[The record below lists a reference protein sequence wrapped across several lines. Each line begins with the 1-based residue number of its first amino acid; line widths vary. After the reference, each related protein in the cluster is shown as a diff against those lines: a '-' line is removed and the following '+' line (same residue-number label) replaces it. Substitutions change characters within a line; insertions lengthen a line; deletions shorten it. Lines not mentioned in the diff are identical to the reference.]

1 MARQRR
7 ADWNFHCQELEVSEI
22 GSRLFSF
29 DGVCSIY
36 TCEKATGQFCHIASA
51 VVVVRTLELRI
62 STSAL
67 APDIAY
73 ATRTAFLLCPISE
86 TLFLLSLS

>member
-1 MARQRR
+1 MACV
-7 ADWNFHCQELEVSEI
+7 AYCKEI
-22 GSRLFSF
+22 FQGCFLKF
-29 DGVCSIY
+29 
-36 TCEKATGQFCHIASA
+36 ATLQLLLLLLLLA
-51 VVVVRTLELRI
+51 VRTLELRI

-73 ATRTAFLLCPISE
+73 ATRTAFLLCPVGE

>member
-1 MARQRR
+1 MACV
-7 ADWNFHCQELEVSEI
+7 AYCKEI
-22 GSRLFSF
+22 FQGCFLKF
-29 DGVCSIY
+29 
-36 TCEKATGQFCHIASA
+36 ATLQLLLLLLLA
-51 VVVVRTLELRI
+51 VRTLELRI

-73 ATRTAFLLCPISE
+73 ATRTAFLLCPVGE